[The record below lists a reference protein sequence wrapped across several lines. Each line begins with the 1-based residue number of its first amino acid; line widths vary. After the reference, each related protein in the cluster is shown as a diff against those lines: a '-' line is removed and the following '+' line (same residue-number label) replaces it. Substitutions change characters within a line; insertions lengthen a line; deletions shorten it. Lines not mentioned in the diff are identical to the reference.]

1 MTFIIRFHKEKR
13 KCIPDDPCM
22 NVECAE
28 NEICNEGTCSCKNGW
43 YQEENSGICK
53 EKVNECLSGATRCDT
68 HAICVDTLEYYTC
81 ECKDDYRDVSPM
93 RDGTQESW
101 ENMKKLRYENW

>member
-22 NVECAE
+22 NVECGE

-43 YQEENSGICK
+43 YQDENSRICE

-93 RDGTQESW
+93 GDGTQESC
-101 ENMKKLRYENW
+101 KKID